1 MLTATNVK
9 TMPNQKLAC
18 ILIAG
23 TLALALIVSLVSGLA
38 NSVTQFLASIG
49 IPASLASDFG
59 SIVFFGGLFLL
70 VVLGLK
76 AIPRLSRV

>member
-1 MLTATNVK
+1 
-9 TMPNQKLAC
+9 MPNQKLAG
-18 ILIAG
+18 ILLAG
-23 TLALALIVSLVSGLA
+23 TLAVALIVSLVRGLA
-38 NSVTQFLASIG
+38 NSMAQFLAGIG

-70 VVLGLK
+70 VVLGVR